1 MKAAAYPHQ
10 MVGVPKTTEGTPHLR
25 SSGYG
30 GPPKGGSP
38 KFRDTRGLAGRA
50 GGSGGGGERGGGGG
64 HDMIT

>member
-38 KFRDTRGLAGRA
+38 KFRDTRGLAAVKYNYKALWPLRA
-50 GGSGGGGERGGGGG
+50 EAYLWGC
-64 HDMIT
+64 